1 MMGYKASKASKAAVA
16 SVTKLTQKRK
26 AFGDQKG

>member
-16 SVTKLTQKRK
+16 FVTKLTQKRK
-26 AFGDQKG
+26 AFGDKKG